1 MYSIRQATRNISDA
15 RLRVRVLPHPRVD
28 KQKRKSHEN
37 IFEHIYGLASRTGL
51 SMNGPVYHLHARYP
65 FAGLSELN

>member
-37 IFEHIYGLASRTGL
+37 IFEHIYGFAY
-51 SMNGPVYHLHARYP
+51 GPFYEWTRISPARAVP
-65 FAGLSELN
+65 FHRVK